1 MKILLCL
8 LILVSG
14 AVMASGISTMES
26 STGGIILELVAPTPD
41 FTTINIRGDNFS
53 VISMDGAE
61 TISDVSMPRI
71 PVYRTWLEIPVGA
84 AIEYSV
90 SNETVLNVDGPP
102 WPIEPGILSAPKSE
116 PRENFTMELDESI
129 YSSGRSFPDS
139 WVRIIYAGH
148 MRGRNLALVEV
159 FPLRWNPADNSCD
172 LLSEATITLSY
183 EGGDPGESY
192 ARAVRYYAPPFERIL
207 SSMVSNYG
215 LFEAGCKTYPAPYL
229 IISHENFLG
238 TDLDN
243 FITWKESLG
252 FDVTLVDLSV
262 TGSTYQDIEAYI
274 LDAIENWTDPPVYVL
289 LVGDTMYLPGN
300 IAARYSGI
308 TDLYYVCLDDGGYFP
323 DAFIGR
329 FSVRTAEQIEV
340 MANRPVEYEQNVN
353 GFTSWVQNTCWIA
366 SNDQWNI
373 SEGTHNYCIS
383 TYLNPMDYTYDKIYP
398 HTYGS
403 NASDAITSINGGISM
418 LTFSGH
424 GSTTSWDDMYFNSA
438 HFAQLNNDGMFPGV
452 LSHACLT
459 GSYGS
464 GATSAW
470 CETWTRTPSKG
481 GLWFWGSVPSTYWPE
496 DDVMEKGEYHWF
508 LGEDEYMTMG
518 FLNGGK
524 LDLYGYYSGGGR
536 SAYYFEAYNLMGDP
550 SLNMAVWGVEGIEDQ
565 SGGIVPQ
572 NTGILIANPARSA
585 AAVTLAGYGYS
596 ELNVFDLTG
605 RLVETPFRGE
615 ISGTQLLNWDVSN
628 LVPGMYFL
636 QLVQGNEVSTARVM
650 VIR

>member
-1 MKILLCL
+1 MKIPLCL
-8 LILVSG
+8 LIIISG
-14 AVMASGISTMES
+14 AVLASGISTKES
-26 STGGIILELVAPTPD
+26 STGGIILELSASLPD
-41 FTTINIRGDNFS
+41 FTVINIRGDNYS
-53 VISMDGAE
+53 VVSMDGAE
-61 TISDVSMPRI
+61 TISDVSMPRV

-84 AIEYSV
+84 TVEFSI
-90 SNETVLNVDGPP
+90 SNETIINVDGPP

-116 PRENFTMELDESI
+116 PRENFTMILDESV
-129 YSSGRSFPDS
+129 YNSGRAFPES
-139 WVRIIYAGH
+139 RVRVVYAGH

-159 FPLRWNPADNSCD
+159 LPLRWNPADNSCE

-183 EGGDPGESY
+183 EGGDLGESY
-192 ARAVRYYAPPFERIL
+192 ARAIRYYAPPFEQIL
-207 SSMVSNYG
+207 SSMLSNYG
-215 LFEAGCKTYPAPYL
+215 LFEDGCKTYPAPYL

-243 FITWKESLG
+243 FIAWKESLG

-262 TGSTYQDIEAYI
+262 TGSTYQDIESYI

-300 IAARYSGI
+300 IAARYSGV
-308 TDLYYVCLDDGGYFP
+308 TDLHYVCLDDGGYFP

-353 GFTSWVQNTCWIA
+353 GFTPWVQNTCWIA
-366 SNDQWNI
+366 SNDYWNT
-373 SEGTHNYCIS
+373 SEGTHNYCIN
-383 TYLNPMDYTYDKIYP
+383 TYLDPMNYTYDKIYP

-424 GSTTSWDDMYFNSA
+424 GSTTTWDDMYFNSA

-464 GATSAW
+464 GASSAW

-508 LGEDEYMTMG
+508 LGEDVYTTMG

-524 LDLYGYYSGGGR
+524 LDLYNYYSGGGR

-550 SLNMAVWGVEGIEDQ
+550 SLNMAVWGVEGIEDY
-565 SGGIVPQ
+565 SGDAVPQ
-572 NTGILIANPARSA
+572 NTGILIANPARSTA
-585 AAVTLAGYGYS
+585 LVTLSGYGSS

-615 ISGTQLLNWDVSN
+615 IAGTQSLNWDVSN

-636 QLVQGNEVSTARVM
+636 QLVQENEISTARVM